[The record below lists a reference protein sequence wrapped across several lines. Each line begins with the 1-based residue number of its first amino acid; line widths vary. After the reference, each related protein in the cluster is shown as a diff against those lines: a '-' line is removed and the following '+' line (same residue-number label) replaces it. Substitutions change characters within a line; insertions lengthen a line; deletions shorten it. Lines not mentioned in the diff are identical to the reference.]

1 MPLTAGPHERFSV
14 RTACQHG
21 EDGSFRLEL
30 PVRHIPY
37 MRMTTLLRTSSL
49 GLLAP
54 ALLLML
60 VGCDSPTASRA
71 ATETPPSGVPQLF
84 HQGGGEW
91 MVVDLSQIEGLSVGS
106 VEVVP
111 MPGVLE
117 AVGQVNF
124 DDRLVSTIVSR
135 VTGRLEDIRVSQWD
149 TVRAGENILSLYSP
163 DFMTAEAEYLEASSG
178 NVRPAAGPG
187 IPAGTYDMTAD
198 LKSAATKK
206 LELLGL
212 SPADIAAIKQAE
224 PSRWMRAPISGIV
237 VSKLALRGALV
248 NPGDRLFS
256 LATLE
261 RVWITVN
268 IYEDD
273 LSRVHTGQHLEAV
286 TLAYPDITFM
296 GVVNRISP
304 NLDPNVHTLQV
315 LCQIQNPGQKLK
327 PQMMARVRI
336 VTRPGAAL
344 VVPQTAL
351 VFDGNVYYAFV
362 QTGANTVERR
372 SVQIATWNDQGY
384 ARVVSGL
391 SPGERVIV
399 RKSLQLNALWRA
411 AHGMSS

>member
-1 MPLTAGPHERFSV
+1 
-14 RTACQHG
+14 
-21 EDGSFRLEL
+21 
-30 PVRHIPY
+30 
-37 MRMTTLLRTSSL
+37 MTTLLRISRL

-71 ATETPPSGVPQLF
+71 ATESPSTGVPQLF
-84 HQGGGEW
+84 HQSGGAEW
-91 MVVDLSQIEGLSVGS
+91 LAVDLSQIEGLSVGS

-124 DDRLVSTIVSR
+124 DDRQVSTIISR

-149 TVRAGENILSLYSP
+149 TVSAGENILSLYSP
-163 DFMTAEAEYLEASSG
+163 DLMTAEAEYLEATSG
-178 NVRPAAGPG
+178 RVRPATGPG

-198 LKSAATKK
+198 LKSAAVKK

-212 SPADIAAIKQAE
+212 SPADIAAIKRPE

-237 VSKLALRGALV
+237 VSKLALRGAMV
-248 NPGDRLFS
+248 NPGDQLFS

-273 LSRVHTGQHLEAV
+273 LSRVHAGQQLEAV

-315 LCQIQNPGQKLK
+315 LCQIRNPGQKLK

-336 VTRPGAAL
+336 VTRPGTAL

-372 SVQIATWNDQGY
+372 PVQIASWNDQGF

-391 SPGERVIV
+391 SSGERVIV
-399 RKSLQLNALWRA
+399 RRSLELNALWRA

>member
-1 MPLTAGPHERFSV
+1 MRL
-14 RTACQHG
+14 
-21 EDGSFRLEL
+21 GSSRSDT
-30 PVRHIPY
+30 PD
-37 MRMTTLLRTSSL
+37 MRMTTLLRISRL

-54 ALLLML
+54 AFLLMFL
-60 VGCDSPTASRA
+60 GCDSPTASRA

-84 HQGGGEW
+84 RQGGGEW

-124 DDRLVSTIVSR
+124 DDRLVSTIISR

-178 NVRPAAGPG
+178 NVHPAAGPG

-286 TLAYPDITFM
+286 TLAYPDITFT

-344 VVPQTAL
+344 VVPQRAL

-372 SVQIATWNDQGY
+372 PVEIATWNDQGY

>member
-1 MPLTAGPHERFSV
+1 MRDLACAQLVNMR
-14 RTACQHG
+14 RTG
-21 EDGSFRLEL
+21 FLRLGNSRSDT
-30 PVRHIPY
+30 PD
-37 MRMTTLLRTSSL
+37 MRMTTRLRISRL
-49 GLLAP
+49 GLLAS
-54 ALLLML
+54 AFLLML
-60 VGCDSPTASRA
+60 VGCDCPKASRA

-84 HQGGGEW
+84 RQGGGEW

-124 DDRLVSTIVSR
+124 DDRLVSTIISR

-351 VFDGNVYYAFV
+351 VFDGNIYYAFV
-362 QTGANTVERR
+362 QTGANTVARR